1 MPEVPITISELTER
15 IKLTLEDNFI
25 SIYVSGEIS
34 NYKYH
39 SSGHHYFSLKDG
51 NAQISAVIWRSNT
64 VRFRLEDGMKVL
76 ARGNLT
82 VYPPQGKYQLEIS
95 SILPEGKGDLYLAF
109 EQLKLDLQL
118 RGYFDTENK
127 KEIPVLPL
135 SVGISTS
142 PTGAAIQDM
151 ISTIQRRFPH
161 VQIYF
166 RPTLVQGDGSAEDI
180 VKAINELSK
189 FKPDAII
196 IGRGGGSIEDLWSY
210 NTEIV
215 ADAIFNSE
223 IPIISAVGHETDF
236 TIADFVADARAATP
250 TAAAEYCTPI
260 TLNEF
265 KSRLSNTA
273 ENLTMKLKE
282 KVEAQSKYL
291 DATFSN
297 NFYRRL
303 IEKINFLN
311 QKIDDTQNQIESS
324 VANKIN
330 LITQKL
336 NSFEYTLSNLH
347 PLQPLEHGFALLKQ
361 KGKYL
366 KNKDIPKANSELEI
380 VRKNNTVKT
389 KVLSVSDNMFEIM

>member
-1 MPEVPITISELTER
+1 MADKPISISELTEQ
-15 IKLTLEDNFI
+15 IKSTLENDFLSVYI
-25 SIYVSGEIS
+25 TGEVS
-34 NYKYH
+34 NYKLH
-39 SSGHHYFSLKDG
+39 SSGHHYFSLKDD
-51 NAQISAVIWRSNT
+51 NAQLSAIIWRNT
-64 VRFRLEDGMKVL
+64 PVRFRIENGMKVIV
-76 ARGNLT
+76 RGNLT
-82 VYPPQGKYQLEIS
+82 VYAPQGKYQIECS

-109 EQLKLDLQL
+109 EQLKLDLQEK
-118 RGYFDTENK
+118 GYFDSENK
-127 KEIPVLPL
+127 KDLPVLPM

-151 ISTIQRRFPH
+151 ISTIQRRFPL

-166 RPTLVQGDGSAEDI
+166 RPTLVQGEGSAEDI
-180 VKAINELSK
+180 VKAINELTK
-189 FKPDAII
+189 FNPDVII

-215 ADAIFNSE
+215 ADAIFNSD

-265 KSRLSNTA
+265 KSRLNNTA
-273 ENLTMKLKE
+273 ENFTQKLSE
-282 KVEAQSKYL
+282 KVESQTKYL

-297 NFYRRL
+297 NFYKRL
-303 IEKINFLN
+303 FEKVHFFH
-311 QKIDDTQNQIESS
+311 QKIDDTQNQFDSAI
-324 VANKIN
+324 ANRFKLIN
-330 LITQKL
+330 QKL
-336 NSFEYTLSNLH
+336 NSYEFTLLNLH
-347 PLQPLEHGFALLKQ
+347 PLHPLEKGFALLKQ

-380 VRKNNTVKT
+380 VRKDNTVKT
-389 KVLSVSDNMFEIM
+389 KVLSVSDNMYEIM